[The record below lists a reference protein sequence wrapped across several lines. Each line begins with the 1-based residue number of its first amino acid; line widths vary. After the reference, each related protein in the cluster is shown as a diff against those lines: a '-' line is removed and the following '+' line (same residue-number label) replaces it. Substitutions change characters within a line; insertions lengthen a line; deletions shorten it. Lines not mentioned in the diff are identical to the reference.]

1 MIIWRVFRE
10 KIVGR
15 LRESYF
21 RFGIFL
27 EIPFIAWLCEFFV
40 CSIFRL
46 KVIET
51 FKFPGKKVVFQKF
64 CGFPLIHRYPFGFN
78 SDFGV
83 WSCRPWLG
91 WWIESANNRLESVSL
106 YRSITICC
114 VAMPTGVVRDRIL
127 RPLHTRHPST
137 NIHRKKTC
145 FFLNFKP
152 KKFFPW
158 FYFDGEKFRVK
169 LSDGTAGHTEDVSF
183 GWTPIGRGASLIYPP
198 PLHLCVRC
206 MTLPQLFMSHSLPN
220 ASRGKRVNGVRCSK
234 LGSIVLNF
242 SLQLEWNRIA
252 HKFMSGFNV

>member
-1 MIIWRVFRE
+1 MATR
-10 KIVGR
+10 
-15 LRESYF
+15 SD
-21 RFGIFL
+21 
-27 EIPFIAWLCEFFV
+27 
-40 CSIFRL
+40 S
-46 KVIET
+46 T
-51 FKFPGKKVVFQKF
+51 
-64 CGFPLIHRYPFGFN
+64 
-78 SDFGV
+78 DFGV

-137 NIHRKKTC
+137 ETSTEKKTC

-152 KKFFPW
+152 QKILPVILFWRGKIQGKAEW
-158 FYFDGEKFRVK
+158 WDGRPHGGRFVWLNAHRTRSVAH
-169 LSDGTAGHTEDVSF
+169 LS
-183 GWTPIGRGASLIYPP
+183 PP